1 MGLKLPGSGGSFFST
16 GVILAS
22 LRLSGKDPVEKH
34 LLIISV
40 RGAVSV
46 AAAAFINLLGILSNP
61 DDGLGG
67 TDFMWHQVSSLVIGL
82 RLNLSVFLSVL
93 HKNSSKLDSVF
104 SCLIFLIA
112 ADL

>member
-1 MGLKLPGSGGSFFST
+1 M
-16 GVILAS
+16 AS
-22 LRLSGKDPVEKH
+22 LSLSGNDPVKKH

-40 RGAVSV
+40 RGAASV
-46 AAAAFINLLGILSNP
+46 AAAAFNSLLGILSNP

-82 RLNLSVFLSVL
+82 RLNFSVFLSVF
-93 HKNSSKLDSVF
+93 HRNSLKLDSFF
-104 SCLIFLIA
+104 SCLILLIA